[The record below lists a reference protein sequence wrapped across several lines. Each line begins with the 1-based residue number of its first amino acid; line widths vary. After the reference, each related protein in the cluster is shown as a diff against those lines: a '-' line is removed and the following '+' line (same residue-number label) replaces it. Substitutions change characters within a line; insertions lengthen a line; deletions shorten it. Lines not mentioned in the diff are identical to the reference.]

1 MQETQVRFLIWEDPT
16 YRGTTKQA
24 HVPVL
29 QSPGAAATEARALQQ
44 EKPRQWEAHAL
55 QLESCPRLLHLKKR
69 LSSDQDPA
77 QP

>member
-44 EKPRQWEAHAL
+44 EKPRQ
-55 QLESCPRLLHLKKR
+55 
-69 LSSDQDPA
+69 
-77 QP
+77 